1 MNLLSYDDAFCS
13 SFKTFRKEW
22 TDYFSVFMV
31 EMSHGEV
38 KKFDINK
45 YNIYTYVLLN
55 NNFEKILKY

>member
-1 MNLLSYDDAFCS
+1 MMTPFVAALKPFEGNGL
-13 SFKTFRKEW
+13 TN
-22 TDYFSVFMV
+22 FSVFMV

>member
-1 MNLLSYDDAFCS
+1 
-13 SFKTFRKEW
+13 
-22 TDYFSVFMV
+22 
-31 EMSHGEV
+31 MSHGEV

>member
-1 MNLLSYDDAFCS
+1 MMTPFVTISRLVTRLNVILFL
-13 SFKTFRKEW
+13 KNI
-22 TDYFSVFMV
+22 M

>member
-1 MNLLSYDDAFCS
+1 MMTPFVAALKPFVRNGL
-13 SFKTFRKEW
+13 TI
-22 TDYFSVFMV
+22 FSVFMV

>member
-1 MNLLSYDDAFCS
+1 MTPFVTISRLVTRLNVILFL
-13 SFKTFRKEW
+13 KNI
-22 TDYFSVFMV
+22 M